1 LPTLSRFAAGRW
13 ARAAGAVVLALA
25 SSSCG
30 PLFGPAPPPV
40 GQPGHVSGFL
50 GAVVADEPRA
60 TLIGREVLS
69 EGGDAADAAVAV
81 GFALAVT
88 LPSRAGLGGSG
99 ACLAY
104 APGRD
109 TINGGVPEAIL
120 FTPRAP
126 AETLASADRPA
137 ALPMLARGLYLL
149 HARYG
154 TGEFARLV
162 VPAEELARL
171 GTGAS
176 RAFVRDLNLV
186 AGPLFA
192 DPQARQVFGV
202 NGTPL
207 SVGQSF
213 QQPALA
219 TTLAAIRTA
228 GVGDFYQGTLAQRIA
243 EASPTAGG
251 PLSLDDLRR
260 ALPSLAPAITIPYRH
275 DQVSFLPPP
284 ADGGLGA
291 AAAFSQLTQNP
302 EAISDAAGRATSVV
316 ARWRSVGGYPEA
328 LLSTPLPPASL
339 LPLPASTTF
348 LTLDNKG
355 NAVACALSMDNL
367 FGTGRIVPG
376 LGFLLAASPA
386 MKPPPLL
393 AAAIAWNRPIHAFR
407 AETAGSGQEAASL
420 AAALAMMNT
429 LRTDQPMP
437 VPVPDPGRANVIAC
451 SRYLPGASGLCGW
464 AADPRGDGIAVGGG

>member
-1 LPTLSRFAAGRW
+1 MT
-13 ARAAGAVVLALA
+13 
-25 SSSCG
+25 
-30 PLFGPAPPPV
+30 
-40 GQPGHVSGFL
+40 GFL

-60 TLIGREVLS
+60 ALIGREVLS

-104 APGRD
+104 ASGSD
-109 TINGGVPEAIL
+109 AVNGGVPEAIL
-120 FTPRAP
+120 FTPRAAAERP
-126 AETLASADRPA
+126 ATADRPA
-137 ALPMLARGLYLL
+137 ALPMFARGLYLL

-154 TGEFARLV
+154 TGEFGRLV
-162 VPAEELARL
+162 APAEELARL
-171 GTGAS
+171 GTVAS
-176 RAFVRDLNLV
+176 RAFVRDLDLV

-192 DPQARQVFGV
+192 DPQARQVFSV

-219 TTLAAIRTA
+219 TTLAEIRTA
-228 GVGDFYQGTLAQRIA
+228 GVGDFYQGALAQRIA
-243 EASPTAGG
+243 EASPLVGG
-251 PLSLDDLRR
+251 PLSLYDLRF
-260 ALPSLAPAITIPYRH
+260 ALPRLAPAITVPYRH

-291 AAAFSQLTQNP
+291 AAAFTVLTQNAA
-302 EAISDAAGRATSVV
+302 AIGDAATRASSVV
-316 ARWRSVGGYPEA
+316 ARWRSGGGNPQA
-328 LLSTPLPPASL
+328 LLSASLPPASL
-339 LPLPASTTF
+339 PSLPASTTF
-348 LTLDNKG
+348 LTLDKKG
-355 NAVACALSMDNL
+355 NAVACAVTMDNL

-376 LGFLLAASPA
+376 LGFLLAASPVA
-386 MKPPPLL
+386 KPLPLL

-407 AETAGSGQEAASL
+407 AETAGSGQGAASL
-420 AAALAMMNT
+420 AAAVAMMNT
-429 LRTDQPMP
+429 LRTNQPMP

-451 SRYLPGASGLCGW
+451 SRYLPGESGSCSW
-464 AADPRGDGIAVGGG
+464 AADPRGDGMAAAGG